1 MNQLLEYALI
11 QNGQIIRT
19 ETFKRPNLVPAGNWQ
34 LIGEVLP
41 DFNPVTHAL
50 GGKALQL
57 LQDGSPA
64 YVWTIVE
71 IPPPPVPV
79 EIQMWQARAI
89 LIRLGLIEQVNQ
101 AVAASGNPEIANAWE
116 YAPNVVRRSVFV
128 AAMAGAL
135 GLSDQVLDDLFIQGA
150 KIK

>member
-1 MNQLLEYALI
+1 MQEFALI
-11 QNGQIIRT
+11 DAGQIVQT
-19 ETFKRPNLVPAGNWQ
+19 EWFKRPNLVPAGNWQ

-64 YVWTIVE
+64 YVWSIVE
-71 IPPPPVPV
+71 IPPPPVPDQ
-79 EIQMWQARAI
+79 IQMWQARAM

-101 AVAASGNPEIANAWE
+101 AVVASGNPEIANAWE
-116 YAPNVVRRSVFV
+116 YAPNVVRRSSFV
-128 AAMAGAL
+128 LAMAGAL
-135 GLSDQVLDDLFIQGA
+135 HLSDQLLDDLFIQGA
-150 KIK
+150 QIK